1 MKKNAEKTV
10 LIAGANII
18 TNRKNEILLVQE
30 MPKEEYKEIG
40 GKWNFPGGKQ
50 EPGENLEHCAER
62 EGNEETGLDIKVS
75 SLVGKYEEDI
85 PAHRIKIV
93 MHVFK
98 AEVVGGKIKRPAD
111 IKDIK
116 WFSIKEIE
124 NLNKKGLLLFNYIWR
139 AIQDLSKA

>member
-1 MKKNAEKTV
+1 MTKNAEKTV
-10 LIAGANII
+10 LIAGASII
-18 TNRKNEILLVQE
+18 TNKKNEILLVQE
-30 MPKEEYKEIG
+30 MPRKEYKEMG
-40 GKWNFPGGKQ
+40 KKWNLPGGKQ
-50 EPGENLEHCAER
+50 EPVESIEYCAKR
-62 EGNEETGLDIKVS
+62 EGKEETGLDIKIS

-85 PAHRIKIV
+85 PAHGIKIV

-124 NLNKKGLLLFNYIWR
+124 NLNKKGLLLFKYVWK